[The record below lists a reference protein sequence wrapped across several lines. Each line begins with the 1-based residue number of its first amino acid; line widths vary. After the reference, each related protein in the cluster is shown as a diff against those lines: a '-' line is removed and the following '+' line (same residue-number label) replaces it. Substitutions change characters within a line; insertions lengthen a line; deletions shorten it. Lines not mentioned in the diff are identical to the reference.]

1 MTTCSTLPDIFADPE
16 SCWPQWLDACR
27 VDDDASAAAYE
38 AAPPAQRAA
47 LKTGLALMAQYFGRP
62 TAQQSGG
69 WRDPFSGFWQEEHRC
84 PAPWAVVAFSPAY
97 AAAARLTAACLPALL
112 AQIPL
117 LGAVCVGPQG
127 QTPTPQALLALELTG
142 VEDVF
147 CLDEAAL
154 CRLLEETQPGPGRL
168 VLLHKGELDIAAQTA
183 RHLHI
188 PCYEERYAPALALPQ
203 PDLFDMEALV
213 LAHGEGCVKRAR
225 TAALPESPAAIYT
238 TPEAARAHCHLSA
251 DRPFGRGAAPLALTP
266 GCEGFWLHDGL
277 TPDFFS
283 LRRAAFGLL

>member
-1 MTTCSTLPDIFADPE
+1 M
-16 SCWPQWLDACR
+16 
-27 VDDDASAAAYE
+27 
-38 AAPPAQRAA
+38 APLKAA
-47 LKTGLALMAQYFGRP
+47 LKILIAEL
-62 TAQQSGG
+62 
-69 WRDPFSGFWQEEHRC
+69 
-84 PAPWAVVAFSPAY
+84 
-97 AAAARLTAACLPALL
+97 LP
-112 AQIPL
+112 
-117 LGAVCVGPQG
+117 
-127 QTPTPQALLALELTG
+127 
-142 VEDVF
+142 D
-147 CLDEAAL
+147 
-154 CRLLEETQPGPGRL
+154 
-168 VLLHKGELDIAAQTA
+168 
-183 RHLHI
+183 
-188 PCYEERYAPALALPQ
+188 PALALPQ